1 MMSPNGLELPLVKIA
16 ELCHRYQVRELSV
29 FGSATRGQAR
39 PDSDIDFLVE
49 FQPDARTGLL
59 DYAGL
64 MNELS
69 EVLGR
74 KADLVSKQG
83 LKPLIREAVLAESQV
98 IYAA

>member
-1 MMSPNGLELPLVKIA
+1 MLD
-16 ELCHRYQVRELSV
+16 
-29 FGSATRGQAR
+29 SAAARGKLR

-49 FQPDARTGLL
+49 LQPDARISLL

-74 KADLVSKQG
+74 KPDLVSKQG
-83 LKPLIREAVLAESQV
+83 LKPLIGEAVRAESQV
-98 IYAA
+98 IYAVPATPCRVPPRVICTEAPQCRS

>member
-1 MMSPNGLELPLVKIA
+1 MLD
-16 ELCHRYQVRELSV
+16 
-29 FGSATRGQAR
+29 SAAARGKLR

-49 FQPDARTGLL
+49 LQPDARISLL

-74 KADLVSKQG
+74 KPDLVSKQG
-83 LKPLIREAVLAESQV
+83 LKPLIGEAVRAESQV
-98 IYAA
+98 IYAAASTPSRISPRVVSAATP